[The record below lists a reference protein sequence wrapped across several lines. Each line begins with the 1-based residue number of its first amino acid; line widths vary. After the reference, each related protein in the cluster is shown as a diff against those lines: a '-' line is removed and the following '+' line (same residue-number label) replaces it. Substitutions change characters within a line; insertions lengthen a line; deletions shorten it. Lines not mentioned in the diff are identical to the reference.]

1 MTQKDEK
8 ITPTGAVP
16 PIGASLFTD
25 ADTFLDERGVPVR
38 MQAGNAPE
46 TGKLAGGTGPR
57 GTGPGAVYI
66 PGQVGGD
73 RTKQAVQDIA
83 TNQGFNQTVYTG
95 KKDDYGRPLG
105 DKKNAQGE
113 LLSDY
118 LTKTGVYGI
127 NAFTPDAKV
136 NDVMKTQVAMALMPD
151 LAAKEPGVQA
161 AKMIRE
167 ANNKELREQGVNP
180 FQAKR
185 ETFNEVEYRS
195 YSDEYS
201 NRGQNQIKDNIK
213 YLQGKLATAK
223 TDDARGKIETEI
235 SQQKLRLQQVAATP
249 QFFGGPMTR
258 TAGRD
263 IMNNSLNPL
272 SDSWDSGVRN
282 IEKGLA
288 GVGDMIGDKTGWE
301 GLKEQ
306 ASAWK
311 YRKDLEEQGAAKT
324 LSSYKEVN
332 SIGDGVEYVGNLLMS
347 SAPQIL
353 MQTAGNLVTG
363 GLGTAASA
371 AVYAGGAWNDQPEK
385 NKNATLAIGTGVFAA
400 VVDQLG
406 IEKVLGGKFGGTIA
420 SKADRVKLADA
431 AVKKGDFKTQGEALK
446 AIDDMSARQITQ
458 FASDAKEMARQQLRA
473 KENVMRIVGG
483 GATTAGAEGMGEVL
497 QEALSAW
504 GGTGNFNAAQAA
516 DKMSY
521 LDWRDLENRLTESL
535 VGGLVAGGTIG
546 TSTGIK
552 QTLNWAMEKNLKE
565 DFAKDLST
573 TVQYNQANRE
583 RINSKDPAE
592 RELGFIDN
600 ADAAKKFSQLDIP
613 VNPKGGNTFDLASL
627 EEAGRD
633 SISGRVKAVFNDPWS
648 VFRGAAATAINST
661 TKKDGTPRVILPAI
675 LSMVSGSG
683 HLQGA
688 HYSRAIKEMSG
699 RWKGEDLDQLAST
712 MSAPRHIANERVREA
727 LDHYEK
733 NGELPEGPEYVQ
745 VNRFLEGQEAIRQDM
760 VKEARALGIKTPH
773 IDSITSMFKG
783 LDGNKDL
790 GLSETTS
797 KNRAIINQEY
807 AAADTAFKDDLA
819 EALNNLKSSK
829 RDVAAAG
836 RQWLMDNGV
845 LSNPNLK
852 EIFDTDPFDAANS
865 AKTDLAYQIA
875 QKQFWGNKGEVI
887 GKALVAAKNR
897 GEFNSD
903 EEFYETVH
911 MLERIRQ
918 ITTREFH
925 SMDNAPK
932 WLKNAYSWGTS
943 LTVFSVLTKT
953 AITAQIETA
962 ISTLGHNGP
971 AFNKQIATYTSELK
985 NNLKSDINLASSY
998 ISARMGIDMVRKV
1011 ANHKD
1016 LKEISKIDEKM
1027 FSPYTTPDERSELE
1041 GQLNGLFQK
1050 NFHRTMLEHL
1060 GYNSTEASLS
1070 RFGTAEGAGFN
1081 HGKAMNAFAQI
1092 IQLKNVTDSQRMGVI
1107 AGVPD
1112 VVMGQLSTLM
1122 DIPNLETAI
1131 STRKLTNEQ
1140 AQAINQL
1147 TDNGFDVFGLL
1158 GYLKKSQDTSPTA
1171 FQDFIMGADPEL
1183 ESLRKSTM
1191 SAIGNYVDKHIV
1203 DPDAANAP
1211 LLYSSEWLRPL
1222 TTLKRFT
1229 ATANAVI
1236 IPRLYKEYI
1245 KEGNLSMKYDAFATM
1260 MMALLMAHATNAAKD
1275 LLTWGDEDEHDKKL
1289 SNTKRAQRDLYSSGL
1304 LGPLNALPLLSA
1316 ADLAPVFSDKST
1328 LARAGSALASG
1339 DPLSAG
1345 KEVLSSAS
1353 PVFGWAT
1360 QPYDAVKAVAQG
1372 EYQKATQK
1380 AIDASP
1386 LGGFKGGT
1394 QWGVEHLANLFK
1406 D

>member
-38 MQAGNAPE
+38 IQAGNAPE

-57 GTGPGAVYI
+57 GTGPGAIYI
-66 PGQVGGD
+66 PGQVGGE

-83 TNQGFNQTVYTG
+83 TNQGFNKTVYTG
-95 KKDDYGRPLG
+95 KKDNYGRPLG
-105 DKKNAQGE
+105 DKANAQGE

-118 LTKTGVYGI
+118 LTKTGVYNI
-127 NAFTPDAKV
+127 NGFTQDNTV
-136 NDVMKTQVAMALMPD
+136 RDVMNTQVSMKLMPD
-151 LAAKEPGVQA
+151 IAAKEPGVVA
-161 AKMIRE
+161 AKIIRD
-167 ANNKELREQGVNP
+167 ANNKEIREQGVNP
-180 FQAKR
+180 LRAKR
-185 ETFNEVEYRS
+185 ETFNEVEFRGLT
-195 YSDEYS
+195 DLYS
-201 NRGQNQIKDNIK
+201 NKGINDAKDNIK
-213 YLQGKLATAK
+213 YLQDKLATAK
-223 TDDARGKIETEI
+223 TDDARAKIEGEI
-235 SQQKLRLQQVAATP
+235 AVEKLRLQDVATTAQT
-249 QFFGGPMTR
+249 FGGPMTR

-263 IMNNSLNPL
+263 MFNNSLNPL
-272 SDSWDSGVRN
+272 SDSWDTGVRN

-288 GVGDMIGDKTGWE
+288 GVGDMVGTKTGWD

-371 AVYAGGAWNDQPEK
+371 AVYAGGAWNEQPEK

-406 IEKVLGGKFGGTIA
+406 IEKVLGGKMGGTIA
-420 SKADRVKLADA
+420 SKADRAKLADA
-431 AVKKGDFKTQGEALK
+431 AVKTGKYKTQGEAMK
-446 AIDDMSARQITQ
+446 AIDDMAAREVTQ

-473 KENVMRIVGG
+473 KENVMRIVGSG
-483 GATTAGAEGMGEVL
+483 TRTAGGEGMGEVL
-497 QEALSAW
+497 QEALGAW
-504 GGTGNFNAAQAA
+504 GATGNFNALQAA
-516 DKMSY
+516 DKMTY
-521 LDWRDLENRLTESL
+521 LDWRDLENRLIESA
-535 VGGLVAGGTIG
+535 VGGAVAGGTIG
-546 TSTGIK
+546 TSSGVK
-552 QTLNWAMEKNLKE
+552 QTLNWAIEKNLKE
-565 DFAKDLST
+565 DYAKDLSS
-573 TVQYNQANRE
+573 TVQYNQANRD
-583 RINSKDPAE
+583 RVKSGDAF
-592 RELGFIDN
+592 GFIDN
-600 ADAAKKFSQLDIP
+600 ADAAQKFREADIDGHLP
-613 VNPKGGNTFDLASL
+613 SNPMGPSFELPAL
-627 EEAGRD
+627 QEAGRG
-633 SISGRVKAVFNDPWS
+633 SISTRVKEVFNDPWS
-648 VFRGAAATAINST
+648 VFRGAANTAIRST

-688 HYSRAIKEMSG
+688 HYSRAVKEMSG

-712 MSAPRHIANERVREA
+712 MSVPKHIANERVRTA
-727 LDHYEK
+727 LDYFEK
-733 NGELPEGPEYVQ
+733 NSELPEGPEYVQ
-745 VNRFLEGQEAIRQDM
+745 VNRFLENQEAIRQDM
-760 VKEARALGIKTPH
+760 VKEARALGIKVPH
-773 IDSITSMFKG
+773 IDSITSMFRG
-783 LDGNKDL
+783 LDGNKNL
-790 GLSETTS
+790 GLADITS
-797 KNRAIINQEY
+797 KNRAIITQEY
-807 AAADTAFKDDLA
+807 ASAEPAFKNDLQ
-819 EALNNLKSSK
+819 EAMNNLRSSNK
-829 RDVAAAG
+829 DVASTA
-836 RQWLMDNGV
+836 RHWLMEKGV
-845 LSNPNLK
+845 ISNPNLK
-852 EIFDTDPFDAANS
+852 ELFDTDPFDSANS
-865 AKTDLAYQIA
+865 AKADLAYQIA
-875 QKQFWGNKGEVI
+875 QKQYWGKNGDTI
-887 GKALVAAKNR
+887 GKALVLAWNR
-897 GEFNSD
+897 GEFDSK
-903 EEFYETVH
+903 EEFYETAH
-911 MLERIRQ
+911 MLDRIRQ
-918 ITTREFH
+918 VTTGEFH
-925 SMDNAPK
+925 TMDNAPK
-932 WLKNAYSWGTS
+932 WLNKAYSWGTS

-953 AITAQIETA
+953 AITAQIETV
-962 ISTLGHNGP
+962 ISTLGHNGD
-971 AFNKQIATYTSELK
+971 AFNKHAMTYAGELK
-985 NNLKSDINLASSY
+985 NNLKSDINLAASGL
-998 ISARMGIDMVRKV
+998 AAKMGINMVRKV

-1016 LKEISKIDEKM
+1016 LKKIDEIDAKM
-1027 FSPYTTPDERSELE
+1027 FSDYTTPDERAGLQKEIDA
-1041 GQLNGLFQK
+1041 LFQK

-1060 GYNSTEASLS
+1060 GYNSNEASLS
-1070 RFGTAEGAGFN
+1070 RYGTAEGSGFN

-1092 IQLKNVTDSQRMGVI
+1092 IQLKNVTDAQRMGVI

-1183 ESLRKSTM
+1183 EALRKSTM

-1203 DPDAANAP
+1203 DPDAANTP
-1211 LLYSSEWLRPL
+1211 LLYNSPWLRPL
-1222 TTLKRFT
+1222 TTLKKFT

-1275 LLTWGDEDEHDKKL
+1275 LLSWGDEDKHDKKL
-1289 SNTKRAQRDLYSSGL
+1289 NSAKKAQRDLYSSGL
-1304 LGPLNALPLLSA
+1304 LGPLNAIPLVSA
-1316 ADLAPVFSDKST
+1316 ADLAPVFSDKGT
-1328 LARAGSALASG
+1328 LTRAAGALANG
-1339 DPLSAG
+1339 DPLKAG
-1345 KEVLSSAS
+1345 REVLEAAS

-1360 QPYDAVKAVAQG
+1360 QPYDAVKAVSNG
-1372 EYQKATQK
+1372 EYQKAAQK
-1380 AIDASP
+1380 IADASP
-1386 LGGFKGGT
+1386 AGGFKALT
-1394 QWGVEHLANLFK
+1394 QSSIEGLAGLFK